1 MGSLVLI
8 QAASKSL
15 MQQFGAP
22 ERRGSSSRSSS
33 KLKYIITPK
42 QHHSSSSSSSSSSR
56 GTTVV
61 LLRLQSNDTLTSFQR
76 SRDVFLRR
84 SGIPKQRYIVPMCFP
99 LCFAACFLHS
109 LMMFAW
115 GYSGDST

>member
-22 ERRGSSSRSSS
+22 ERRGSSSRS

-42 QHHSSSSSSSSSSR
+42 QHHSSSSSSSRR

-61 LLRLQSNDTLTSFQR
+61 LPVMGSNWGAATHLGVATFSQELVMRL
-76 SRDVFLRR
+76 
-84 SGIPKQRYIVPMCFP
+84 
-99 LCFAACFLHS
+99 
-109 LMMFAW
+109 
-115 GYSGDST
+115 

>member
-1 MGSLVLI
+1 MMESLVLI

-15 MQQFGAP
+15 MQQFGAR

-42 QHHSSSSSSSSSSR
+42 QHHSSSSSR

-61 LLRLQSNDTLTSFQR
+61 LLRLQSNETLTSFQR

-84 SGIPKQRYIVPMCFP
+84 SEIPKQRYAVPM
-99 LCFAACFLHS
+99 CFAACFPHS
-109 LMMFAW
+109 RMMFAW

>member
-1 MGSLVLI
+1 MGSLALI

-22 ERRGSSSRSSS
+22 ESRGSISRSSS

-42 QHHSSSSSSSSSSR
+42 QHHSSSSSSSR

-61 LLRLQSNDTLTSFQR
+61 LLRLQSNDTSTSFQR

-84 SGIPKQRYIVPMCFP
+84 SGIPKQRYAVA
-99 LCFAACFLHS
+99 LCFAACFPHS
-109 LMMFAW
+109 RMMFAW
-115 GYSGDST
+115 GYSGE

>member
-42 QHHSSSSSSSSSSR
+42 QHHSSSSSSSSSR

-61 LLRLQSNDTLTSFQR
+61 FLRLQSNDTLTSFQR
-76 SRDVFLRR
+76 SRDVFLPR
-84 SGIPKQRYIVPMCFP
+84 SGIPKQRYAVPMCFP
-99 LCFAACFLHS
+99 LCFAACFPHS
-109 LMMFAW
+109 RMRFAW

>member
-1 MGSLVLI
+1 MASLVLI

-42 QHHSSSSSSSSSSR
+42 QHHSSSSSSSR

-61 LLRLQSNDTLTSFQR
+61 LMRLQSNDTLTSFQR

-99 LCFAACFLHS
+99 LCFAACFPHS
-109 LMMFAW
+109 RMMFAW

>member
-22 ERRGSSSRSSS
+22 ERMGSSSSRSSS

-42 QHHSSSSSSSSSSR
+42 QHHSSSSSR

-61 LLRLQSNDTLTSFQR
+61 LLRLQSNDTSTSFQR

-84 SGIPKQRYIVPMCFP
+84 SGIPKQRYVVPMCFP
-99 LCFAACFLHS
+99 LCFAACFPHS
-109 LMMFAW
+109 RMMFAW

>member
-33 KLKYIITPK
+33 KKYIITPK

-61 LLRLQSNDTLTSFQR
+61 LLRLQSNDTSTSFQG

-84 SGIPKQRYIVPMCFP
+84 SGIPKQRYAVPM
-99 LCFAACFLHS
+99 CFAACFPHS
-109 LMMFAW
+109 RMMFAW

>member
-22 ERRGSSSRSSS
+22 ERRGRSSRSSS

-42 QHHSSSSSSSSSSR
+42 LHHSIISSSSSGR

-61 LLRLQSNDTLTSFQR
+61 LLRLQSNDSSTSFQR

-84 SGIPKQRYIVPMCFP
+84 SGIPKQRYVVPMCFP
-99 LCFAACFLHS
+99 LCFAACFSHS
-109 LMMFAW
+109 WMIFAW

>member
-1 MGSLVLI
+1 MGPLVLI

-15 MQQFGAP
+15 IQQFGAP
-22 ERRGSSSRSSS
+22 ESRGSSSRSSS

-42 QHHSSSSSSSSSSR
+42 QHHSSSSSSR

-61 LLRLQSNDTLTSFQR
+61 LLRLQSNDTSTSFQR

-84 SGIPKQRYIVPMCFP
+84 SGIPKQRYAVA
-99 LCFAACFLHS
+99 LCFAACFPHS
-109 LMMFAW
+109 RMMFAW
-115 GYSGDST
+115 GYSGE

>member
-42 QHHSSSSSSSSSSR
+42 QHHSSSSNSSR

-61 LLRLQSNDTLTSFQR
+61 LLRLQSNDTLTSFQG

-84 SGIPKQRYIVPMCFP
+84 SVIPKQRYAVPMCFAP
-99 LCFAACFLHS
+99 CFPHS
-109 LMMFAW
+109 RMMFAW
-115 GYSGDST
+115 GYSGEST

>member
-1 MGSLVLI
+1 MASLVLI

-42 QHHSSSSSSSSSSR
+42 QHHSSSSSSSSR

-61 LLRLQSNDTLTSFQR
+61 LLRLQSNDALTSFQR

-99 LCFAACFLHS
+99 LCFAACFPHS
-109 LMMFAW
+109 QMMFAW

>member
-22 ERRGSSSRSSS
+22 ERRGSSSRSRS

-42 QHHSSSSSSSSSSR
+42 QHHSSSSSSSRR

-61 LLRLQSNDTLTSFQR
+61 LPVMGSNWGAATHLGVATFSQELVMRL
-76 SRDVFLRR
+76 
-84 SGIPKQRYIVPMCFP
+84 
-99 LCFAACFLHS
+99 
-109 LMMFAW
+109 
-115 GYSGDST
+115 